1 MTPAALELEQRI
13 QEAGALVEKH
23 QMNGHNQKAREAFAV
38 VRELVAQR
46 TPETVEEMERDRD
59 LQRLDQIEAQREATY
74 QESLREL

>member
-46 TPETVEEMERDRD
+46 TPETIAEMEEERGLSR
-59 LQRLDQIEAQREATY
+59 A
-74 QESLREL
+74 